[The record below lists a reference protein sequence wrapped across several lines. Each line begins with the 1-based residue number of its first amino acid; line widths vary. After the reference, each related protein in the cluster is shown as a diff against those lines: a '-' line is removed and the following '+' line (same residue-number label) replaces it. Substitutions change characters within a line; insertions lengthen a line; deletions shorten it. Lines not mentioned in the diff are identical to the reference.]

1 MSRTYRRKSRAGT
14 MNDWDFRLSVY
25 RIQDKTDAEIARLLS
40 VYHSDSYDCAFKEP
54 GPSWFRTLVTERPLR
69 RKNKQEL
76 KKFLLNDDYEPMCE
90 EKGNS
95 SIGLCCTDTNMKMD
109 PYGSIF
115 IM

>member
-1 MSRTYRRKSRAGT
+1 MSRTYRRKSSAGT

-25 RIQDKTDAEIARLLS
+25 KIQDKTDAEIARLLS

-90 EKGNS
+90 EKGK
-95 SIGLCCTDTNMKMD
+95 LKYWTMLH
-109 PYGSIF
+109 
-115 IM
+115 